1 MTRFGLDLVTVNSIS
16 KLSVKD
22 NFDLARQSKHSFAPT
37 ISKAMLSV
45 TNLSNT
51 HGGADKASR
60 SNQDLWICGYDS
72 SVEGSA
78 MARLEKII
86 GGLRNL
92 TMVDEEAWNTYSQA
106 SAAILQTAE
115 DGLDKVPFLFN
126 HPGSNALALKLEEAV
141 LAMGEGA
148 RETPMS
154 EWHGRGI
161 AVADDGSL
169 AATGQ
174 PLRYGGGLITTAKPQ
189 WVNRNGTTAVGHT
202 DGTPRAVTKS
212 QRTHGVASAM
222 RLRGGGPNEGPG
234 WWRRTERSREEAV
247 GRCGRSLGQTRGE
260 RASSRR
266 PARWMGIR
274 HDLTEIGAVPAE
286 SGSSTAGAP

>member
-1 MTRFGLDLVTVNSIS
+1 MTRFGLDSVTVNSLS

-78 MARLEKII
+78 MARLQKII

-115 DGLDKVPFLFN
+115 DRLDNVPFLFN

-141 LAMGEGA
+141 LAMGEGV
-148 RETPMS
+148 RDTPMS

-161 AVADDGSL
+161 AIADDGSL

-189 WVNRNGTTAVGHT
+189 WDNRNGTTAVGHT

-234 WWRRTERSREEAV
+234 WGDERNGAGKRPWEGVEGAWGRPEEK
-247 GRCGRSLGQTRGE
+247 GP
-260 RASSRR
+260 RAGRR
-266 PARWMGIR
+266 PARGMG
-274 HDLTEIGAVPAE
+274 AAE
-286 SGSSTAGAP
+286 AASRA